1 MFIIKIK
8 AVSSINNWPPMSTR
22 KIPQDVLHLKMS
34 LMIEN
39 SPLN

>member
-22 KIPQDVLHLKMS
+22 CDTL
-34 LMIEN
+34 EN
-39 SPLN
+39 VINDRKFSAKLEF